1 MDLYEIKTHIKKAI
15 DGNKEIIFSAA
26 EEILK
31 NPETGLE
38 KSIELYEEGNRLSRS
53 LSKTLEAIQR
63 KVEKVTSLDE
73 NELETVEL
81 DDEGNEKDSPF

>member
-1 MDLYEIKTHIKKAI
+1 MSFESDLKRM
-15 DGNKEIIFSAA
+15 
-26 EEILK
+26 EEITELLK

-38 KSIELYEEGNRLSRS
+38 KSIELYEEGNKPSKS

-63 KVEKVTSLDE
+63 KVEKVTSIDE

-81 DDEGNEKDSPF
+81 DDDGNEKDSPF

>member
-1 MDLYEIKTHIKKAI
+1 MSFESELKRM
-15 DGNKEIIFSAA
+15 
-26 EEILK
+26 EEITELLK
-31 NPETGLE
+31 NPETRLE

>member
-1 MDLYEIKTHIKKAI
+1 MSFESDLKRM
-15 DGNKEIIFSAA
+15 
-26 EEILK
+26 EEITELLK

-38 KSIELYEEGNRLSRS
+38 KSIELYEEGNKLARS

-63 KVEKVTSLDE
+63 KVGKVTTLDE
-73 NELETVEL
+73 NELETEEL

>member
-1 MDLYEIKTHIKKAI
+1 MSFESDLKRMEEIK
-15 DGNKEIIFSAA
+15 EL
-26 EEILK
+26 LK

-38 KSIELYEEGNRLSRS
+38 KSIELYEEGNKLARS

-63 KVEKVTSLDE
+63 KVEKVTTLDE
-73 NELETVEL
+73 NELETEEL

>member
-1 MDLYEIKTHIKKAI
+1 MSFESDLKRM
-15 DGNKEIIFSAA
+15 
-26 EEILK
+26 EEITELLK

-38 KSIELYEEGNRLSRS
+38 KSIELYEEGNKLARS

-63 KVEKVTSLDE
+63 KVEKVTTLDE
-73 NELETVEL
+73 NEPETEEL